1 MKKISLIL
9 LGSFYLTIARA
20 QQPIDSIKKIEEED
34 FSQYANVEVATSN
47 VVTKKYCSQKI
58 VGLSPAK
65 LISIGYD
72 YVGNNELGLDTF
84 DNIYG
89 NQATILNNSGVR
101 LAANFPVISNNKM
114 ILNLGFSYLD
124 FKYRFKE
131 PINNIHPFNYT
142 LAKNGLRSYG
152 LNGTLFKPL
161 NETHFLILQSSLDL
175 NGDFALTEFPISEA
189 LKVSGALLYGF
200 KPHERLQYAFGVTRT
215 YRAGEVN
222 YLPIFLYNYTFKNKK
237 WGIEM
242 LLPARANVRYTFNA
256 RNMLF
261 AGFELEGNSYA
272 LTKMTNDFNLIQYK
286 NLQLRRSEIRARI
299 TYERSLYKFIWIS
312 LQAGYRINYNMNI
325 DNGEFYRG
333 FGDKP
338 YLLNNSLSSALYFN
352 FSLNLV
358 SP

>member
-1 MKKISLIL
+1 MKKINLLLIGTISLL
-9 LGSFYLTIARA
+9 SVKA
-20 QQPIDSIKKIEEED
+20 QQPPDTVKTVEEED
-34 FSQYANVEVATSN
+34 FSQYANVEVATST
-47 VVTKKYCSQKI
+47 VVSKTYCSQKI

-65 LISIGYD
+65 LISFGFD
-72 YVGNNELGLDTF
+72 YVSKNELGLDTF

-124 FKYRFKE
+124 FKYQFKE
-131 PINNIHPFNYT
+131 PVNNIHPLNYT

-152 LNGTLFKPL
+152 INGTLFKPL
-161 NETHFLILQSSLDL
+161 NEKEFVIAQTSFDL
-175 NGDFALTEFPISEA
+175 NGDFTLSEFPVNEA
-189 LKVSGALLYGF
+189 LKISGALLYGV
-200 KPHERLQYAFGVTRT
+200 KPHERRQYAFGVTRT

-222 YLPIFLYNYTFKNKK
+222 YLPVFLYNYTFKNKK

-242 LLPARANVRYTFNA
+242 LLPARANLRYSFNA

-272 LTKMTNDFNLIQYK
+272 LTKMTNDFNLINYK

-299 TYERSLYKFIWIS
+299 TYERSIYKFIWLS
-312 LQAGYRINYNMNI
+312 LQAGYRINYNMSI

-338 YLLNNSLSSALYFN
+338 YLLNNTLSSALYFN

>member
-1 MKKISLIL
+1 MKRISLL
-9 LGSFYLTIARA
+9 LFGLTSLALAKA
-20 QQPIDSIKKIEEED
+20 QQPVDTSKTTEEED
-34 FSQYANVEVATSN
+34 FSQYANVEAATST

-65 LISIGYD
+65 LISIGFD
-72 YVGNNELGLDTF
+72 FVGKNELNLDTF
-84 DNIYG
+84 NNVYG
-89 NQATILNNSGVR
+89 NKATILNNNGVR

-124 FKYRFKE
+124 FKYQFKE
-131 PINNIHPFNYT
+131 PLNNIHPLNYT

-152 LNGTLFKPL
+152 VNGTFFKPL
-161 NETHFLILQSSLDL
+161 TETSFIIAQTSFDL
-175 NGDFALTEFPISEA
+175 NGDFTLSEFPVNEA

-200 KPHERLQYAFGVTRT
+200 KPHERRQYAFGITRT

-237 WGIEM
+237 WGVEM
-242 LLPARANVRYTFNA
+242 LLPARANLRYTFNA

-272 LTKMTNDFNLIQYK
+272 LTKMTSDFNLTTYK

-312 LQAGYRINYNMNI
+312 LQAGYRINYNMNL

-338 YLLNNSLSSALYFN
+338 YLLNNTLSSALYFN

>member
-1 MKKISLIL
+1 MKRISLVL
-9 LGSFYLTIARA
+9 LGVFYFTLANA
-20 QQPIDSIKKIEEED
+20 QQPIDTAKTTEEED
-34 FSQYANVEVATSN
+34 FSQYANVEVATST

-65 LISIGYD
+65 LISIGFD
-72 YVGNNELGLDTF
+72 YVSSNELGLDTF
-84 DNIYG
+84 ENIYG
-89 NQATILNNSGVR
+89 NQVTILNNTGVR

-124 FKYRFKE
+124 FKYQFKE
-131 PINNIHPFNYT
+131 PVNNIHPLNYT

-161 NETHFLILQSSLDL
+161 NETSFIIAQTSFDL
-175 NGDFALTEFPISEA
+175 NGDFNLTEFPGSEA

-200 KPHERLQYAFGVTRT
+200 KPHERRQYAFGVTRT

-272 LTKMTNDFNLIQYK
+272 LTKMTNDFNLTQYK
-286 NLQLRRSEIRARI
+286 NLQLRRSEIRARL
-299 TYERSLYKFIWIS
+299 TYERSLYKFIWLS

-325 DNGEFYRG
+325 DNSEFYRG

-338 YLLNNSLSSALYFN
+338 YLLNNTLSSGLYFN

>member
-9 LGSFYLTIARA
+9 FGSLHFTIAKA
-20 QQPIDSIKKIEEED
+20 QQPADSAKTTDEED
-34 FSQYANVEVATSN
+34 FSQYANVEVATST
-47 VVTKKYCSQKI
+47 VATKKYCSQKI

-65 LISIGYD
+65 LISVGLD
-72 YVGNNELGLDTF
+72 YVSSNELGLDTF
-84 DNIYG
+84 NNIYS
-89 NQATILNNSGVR
+89 NQTTILNNNGVR

-131 PINNIHPFNYT
+131 PVNNIHPLAYT
-142 LAKNGLRSYG
+142 LARNGLRSYG
-152 LNGTLFKPL
+152 INGTLFKPL
-161 NETHFLILQSSLDL
+161 NETQFIIAQTSFDL
-175 NGDFALTEFPISEA
+175 NGDFELTEFPLIEA

-272 LTKMTNDFNLIQYK
+272 LTKMRNDFNLTPYK

-312 LQAGYRINYNMNI
+312 LQAGYRINYNFNA